1 MCYPCG
7 AMPDLATI
15 AKQVNQILL
24 PVIGFALVLG
34 LIYVVVVTLSLGSE
48 SKVYTFLAFLFVIAV
63 VGGVLAGVQADYG
76 FVINLVR
83 SAGALGFVV
92 MANLAFVV
100 PKSLY
105 SAVSFGLSV
114 VNGVVTFVPRIA
126 VLGSAALMLL
136 TSLFVFEATRLRYL
150 YGICFPV
157 SVLWMFG
164 TALLVGNGF
173 SEVLVPSATPTPD
186 PPDVQPR

>member
-83 SAGALGFVV
+83 TAGALGFVV
-92 MANLAFVV
+92 MANLAFVM

-105 SAVSFGLSV
+105 SAASFGLSV
-114 VNGVVTFVPRIA
+114 VNGVVTLVPRIA

-136 TSLFVFEATRLRYL
+136 TSLFVFEATRLGY
-150 YGICFPV
+150 
-157 SVLWMFG
+157 
-164 TALLVGNGF
+164 
-173 SEVLVPSATPTPD
+173 
-186 PPDVQPR
+186 